1 MIKSPQTEKRNVHL
15 DCHFRI
21 AFGLV
26 VEAGEEIRR
35 GGGGGEWEEKEGESL
50 RHNGEKVVTACF
62 KFHNSLPPPKKKTRS
77 PSLCGKL
84 KTQGIF
90 HNTPNVTLTFT
101 FKKESWSF
109 HLS

>member
-26 VEAGEEIRR
+26 VEAGEEIGR

-62 KFHNSLPPPKKKTRS
+62 KFHNSLSPPPKKNKI
-77 PSLCGKL
+77 PLPMW
-84 KTQGIF
+84 KTQDPGNI
-90 HNTPNVTLTFT
+90 P
-101 FKKESWSF
+101 
-109 HLS
+109 